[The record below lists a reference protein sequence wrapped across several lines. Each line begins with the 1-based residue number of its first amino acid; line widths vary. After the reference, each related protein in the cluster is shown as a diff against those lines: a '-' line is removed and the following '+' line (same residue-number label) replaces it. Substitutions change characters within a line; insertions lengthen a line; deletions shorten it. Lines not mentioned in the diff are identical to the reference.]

1 MKPFSLMKIAVVILS
16 GMTFW
21 AGVPAWAF
29 EEKPFDTAAFNAAQ
43 SAGTP
48 ILVDVFAPWCPVCK
62 AQQKVLGTLTQ
73 NPKYDQLTLF
83 KVDYD
88 NQPDVLKSFK
98 VRQQSTLIAFKGK
111 TETGRSVGDTNASS
125 IEALIDTTLK

>member
-1 MKPFSLMKIAVVILS
+1 MQLRSLIKIVAVSLSVMAFSAS
-16 GMTFW
+16 AGW
-21 AGVPAWAF
+21 ALQ
-29 EEKPFDTAAFNAAQ
+29 EKPFDTAAFNAAQ

-48 ILVDVFAPWCPVCK
+48 ILVDVFAPWCPTCR
-62 AQQKVLGTLTQ
+62 AQQQVLGTLKQ
-73 NPKYDQLTLF
+73 DPKYSGLLLF

-125 IEALIDTTLK
+125 IEALINTALK

>member
-1 MKPFSLMKIAVVILS
+1 MQFRSLIKIVAVSLSVMAFSAS
-16 GMTFW
+16 
-21 AGVPAWAF
+21 AGWAF
-29 EEKPFDTAAFNAAQ
+29 QEKPFDTAAFNAAQ

-62 AQQKVLGTLTQ
+62 AQQKVLGTLKQ
-73 NPKYDQLTLF
+73 DPKYSGLLLF

-98 VRQQSTLIAFKGK
+98 VHQQSTLIAFKGK
-111 TETGRSVGDTNASS
+111 TETGRSVGDTNAAS
-125 IEALIDTTLK
+125 IEALIDTALK

>member
-1 MKPFSLMKIAVVILS
+1 MQFRSLIKIVAVSLSVMAFSAS
-16 GMTFW
+16 
-21 AGVPAWAF
+21 AGWAF
-29 EEKPFDTAAFNAAQ
+29 QEKPFDTAAFNAAQ

-62 AQQKVLGTLTQ
+62 AQQKVLGTLKQ
-73 NPKYDQLTLF
+73 DPKYSGLLLF

-125 IEALIDTTLK
+125 IEALINTALK

>member
-1 MKPFSLMKIAVVILS
+1 MQFRSLIKIVAVSLSVMAFSAS
-16 GMTFW
+16 
-21 AGVPAWAF
+21 AGWAF
-29 EEKPFDTAAFNAAQ
+29 QEKPFDTAAFNAAQ

-62 AQQKVLGTLTQ
+62 AQQKVLGTLKQ
-73 NPKYDQLTLF
+73 DPKYSGLLLF

-111 TETGRSVGDTNASS
+111 TETGRSVGDTNAAS
-125 IEALIDTTLK
+125 IEALIDTALK